1 MTEATLGGIYPRR
14 EELVKGTWNADK
26 GLLKKDELS
35 RLQSAATDEL
45 IEVQRRLGF
54 SPLFDG
60 LLTWQ
65 DQFRGIVEATTGF
78 EVGGVTRLFETNRF
92 FRQPILNDAP
102 RLDYAKLRASL
113 PSASRAKNGA
123 WKAILPSPY
132 WFTRAT
138 LDHHF
143 KDEAK
148 LGHALAGILN
158 EAAKKLAADGYQ
170 TIQFQEPALFYEKVP
185 DVGFANEL
193 LAVAAQGVK
202 ATTVGNFTNG
212 DAARHHSFLQTVPV
226 DVLGIDFIETLPEK
240 IPPRLQGKKL
250 QAQVVNGR
258 ESHLET
264 PAELDELVGRIRTK
278 LKPATLWVT
287 HTWDLEFVPAEVAV
301 RKLEALAS
309 IRSKKAVT
317 A

>member
-14 EELVKGTWNADK
+14 EELVKGTWNLDK
-26 GLLKKDELS
+26 GLLKKEELTKLQAEATNELVE
-35 RLQSAATDEL
+35 LQS
-45 IEVQRRLGF
+45 RLGF
-54 SPLFDG
+54 TPLFDG

-92 FRQPILNDAP
+92 FRQPILHDAP
-102 RLDYAKLRASL
+102 KLDYAKLRASL
-113 PSASRAKNGA
+113 PSSSQAKKGN

-148 LGHALAGILN
+148 LGHALARVLN
-158 EAAKKLAADGYQ
+158 DAAKQLASDGYQ

-185 DVGFANEL
+185 DVGFCNEL
-193 LAVAAQGVK
+193 LAEATTGVK

-240 IPPRLQGKKL
+240 LPPRLQGKKL

-264 PAELDELVGRIRTK
+264 ASELDELVGRIRTK
-278 LKPATLWVT
+278 LKPAALWVT

-309 IRSKKAVT
+309 VRSKKAVT

>member
-26 GLLKKDELS
+26 GLLQKGELS
-35 RLQSAATDEL
+35 KLQAAATDEL
-45 IEVQRRLGF
+45 LALQQRLGF
-54 SPLFDG
+54 TPLFDG

-65 DQFRGIVEATTGF
+65 DQFRGIVEATDGF

-92 FRQPILNDAP
+92 FRQPILNAAP
-102 RLDYAKLRASL
+102 KLDYARLRASL
-113 PSASRAKNGA
+113 PSAARTRTGA

-132 WFTRAT
+132 WMTRVT

-148 LGHALAGILN
+148 LGHAVAGVLN
-158 EAAKKLAADGYQ
+158 DAAKRLAADGYQ

-193 LAVAAQGVK
+193 LAVATQGVK

-258 ESHLET
+258 ESQLET
-264 PAELDELVGRIRTK
+264 PPELEELVGRIRTK
-278 LKPATLWVT
+278 LKPAALWVT
-287 HTWDLEFVPAEVAV
+287 HTWDLEFVPAEVAI
-301 RKLEALAS
+301 RKVEALAAV
-309 IRSKKAVT
+309 RSKKAVT

>member
-1 MTEATLGGIYPRR
+1 MIAATLGGIYPRR
-14 EELVKGTWNADK
+14 EELVKGTWNFDK
-26 GLLKKDELS
+26 GLIRREDLAQ
-35 RLQSAATDEL
+35 LQAAATSEL
-45 IEVQRRLGF
+45 LDLQQKLGF
-54 SPLFDG
+54 TPLCDG

-65 DQFRGIVEATTGF
+65 DQFRGLIEATSGF

-92 FRQPILNDAP
+92 YRQPILHAAP
-102 RLDYAKLRASL
+102 KLDYQKLRAAF
-113 PSASRAKNGA
+113 PSAAKVKSGS

-132 WFTRAT
+132 WLTRAT

-148 LGHALAGILN
+148 LGHALAGVLN
-158 EAAKKLAADGYQ
+158 DAAQRLAADGFQ

-193 LAVAAQGVK
+193 FAVAASGVR

-264 PAELDELVGRIRTK
+264 PADVRDLVGRIQTK
-278 LKPATLWVT
+278 LKPASLFVT

-301 RKLEALAS
+301 KKLEALAS
-309 IRSKKAVT
+309 VLPSKKVT

>member
-1 MTEATLGGIYPRR
+1 MTAATLGGIYPRR

-35 RLQSAATDEL
+35 KLQTAATDEL
-45 IEVQRRLGF
+45 VELQRRLGF
-54 SPLFDG
+54 TPLFDG

-65 DQFRGIVEATTGF
+65 DQFRGMVEATDGF

-92 FRQPILNDAP
+92 FRQPILNAAP

-113 PSASRAKNGA
+113 PSANKTKNGT

-132 WFTRAT
+132 WFTRVT

-148 LGHALAGILN
+148 LGHALAGVLN
-158 EAAKKLAADGYQ
+158 DAAKRLVADGYQ

-193 LAVAAQGVK
+193 FAVATQGIK
-202 ATTVGNFTNG
+202 ATTIGNFTNG

-264 PAELDELVGRIRTK
+264 PPELEELVGRIRTK
-278 LKPATLWVT
+278 LKPAALWVT

-309 IRSKKAVT
+309 VRPKKAVT